1 MNRNVVIGG
10 IAAVVLLL
18 GAASYLIFFNG
29 RSSTTG
35 SDQANLEDQG
45 PVTLNPVAVI
55 TEHTAN
61 QSEDGRRLTLGFTNF
76 ELLAKAGETTSAV
89 FSTTWHLKVGPD
101 DRVVVAAATLNGFM
115 KSAGTPPP
123 APAPVVAPAA
133 APVADPAA
141 VTPPAPATPAEQPVQ
156 PATPVAPAP
165 VAGDGVARVIVA
177 LGSEATVTEWRDA
190 AGTGADRK
198 ISKAISYAGASADLR
213 NGGTIPVTI
222 TIELSGGASAE
233 TLAKLNSIE
242 LQLFVESAP
251 VPVPVADTAPLTPP
265 AADTPPA
272 AVDTGST
279 PATPPP
285 AADAP
290 PPATP

>member
-10 IAAVVLLL
+10 FAAVLLL
-18 GAASYLIFFNG
+18 LVAATYLVFFNG

-35 SDQANLEDQG
+35 SDQANLQDQG

-55 TEHTAN
+55 TEHSAN

-89 FSTTWHLKVGPD
+89 FSTTWRLKVGPD
-101 DRVVVAAATLNGFM
+101 DRVVVAAATLSGFM

-123 APAPVVAPAA
+123 APAP
-133 APVADPAA
+133 APVTVPPATAPVDPAA
-141 VTPPAPATPAEQPVQ
+141 VTPPAPAAPAEQPVQ
-156 PATPVAPAP
+156 PATPSAPAP

-198 ISKAISYAGASADLR
+198 VSKAISYAGASADLR

-222 TIELSGGASAE
+222 TVELSGGASAE

-251 VPVPVADTAPLTPP
+251 VPPPVADTAPLTPP
-265 AADTPPA
+265 ATDMPPA
-272 AVDTGST
+272 ADTGTT
-279 PATPPP
+279 PTPPP

-290 PPATP
+290 VPATP

>member
-10 IAAVVLLL
+10 FAAVLLL
-18 GAASYLIFFNG
+18 LVAATYLVFFNG

-35 SDQANLEDQG
+35 SDQANLQDQG

-55 TEHTAN
+55 TEHSAN

-89 FSTTWHLKVGPD
+89 FSTTWRLKVGPD
-101 DRVVVAAATLNGFM
+101 DRVVVAAATLSGFM

-123 APAPVVAPAA
+123 APAP
-133 APVADPAA
+133 APVTVPPATAPVDPAA
-141 VTPPAPATPAEQPVQ
+141 VTPPAPAAPAEQPVQ
-156 PATPVAPAP
+156 PATPSAPAP

-198 ISKAISYAGASADLR
+198 VSKAISYAGASADLR

-222 TIELSGGASAE
+222 TVELSGGASAE
-233 TLAKLNSIE
+233 SLAKLNSIE

-251 VPVPVADTAPLTPP
+251 VPVPVAEPVPATPPPAIDTGLTPAP
-265 AADTPPA
+265 
-272 AVDTGST
+272 
-279 PATPPP
+279 TPPP

-290 PPATP
+290 VPATP